1 MILIAFEVREMRRK
15 DREVSDQEGI
25 KNIIEKCK
33 VCHLA
38 MVDKGM
44 PYVVPLNF
52 GYTIDDNALTL
63 FFHSA
68 KTGRKIDILSENKA
82 VCFEMAGEGKLGD
95 IEDPCNSGYYFESVI
110 GFGRVEFIEDI
121 PGKCRALTLLM
132 KHQSDRD
139 FTFTEKQ
146 VNSVC
151 VFKVVSTDYTGKR
164 KSNPKGND

>member
-1 MILIAFEVREMRRK
+1 MRRK
-15 DREVSDQEGI
+15 DREVSTQEGI

-68 KTGRKIDILSENKA
+68 KTGRKTDILLENNA
-82 VCFEMAGEGKLGD
+82 VCFEMACEGKPGV
-95 IEDPCNSGYYFESVI
+95 IEDPCNAGYYFESVL
-110 GFGRVEFIEDI
+110 GSGQVEFIENV
-121 PGKCRALTLLM
+121 PEKCNALTLLM
-132 KHQSDRD
+132 KHQSKRD

-146 VNSVC
+146 ANSVC
-151 VFKVVSTDYTGKR
+151 VFKVVSTDYAGKR
-164 KSNPKGND
+164 KPNPKGDD